1 MAASY
6 WKRTG
11 QILRFLLEYRRDLA
25 APFDGKAAA
34 TGDDPRRAQ
43 AFKQDLAQLGPAFV
57 KIGQLLST
65 HGDVL
70 PAAWVEALE
79 SLQEDVAPLDFA
91 EVREVIE
98 SELGVRISHAFEAFD
113 EHPLGAAS
121 LAQVH
126 RAVLRG
132 GRVVAVKV
140 QRPGIGEQVR
150 CDMDVLT
157 SLARRFDR
165 VTEAGRRIRFS
176 DAVLDMRRTLMAEL
190 DFRSEAE
197 NLERLRAHLEP
208 YPELFV
214 PEPHWSFT
222 TGRVLTMDLVEGS
235 KVTALD
241 GVRRTE
247 CDYAPLAQALVR
259 AYLDQAFVHGEIH
272 ADPHPGN
279 VRVLDDGRL
288 GIFDAG
294 MIAYLPPRRRTQL
307 LKLLLAAV
315 EGRGDDVVREAI
327 SIGTRLEDFD
337 EERYERVVAQLVAR
351 YAAHRAQRG
360 LSEGRLMLELT
371 RVSAECG
378 LRLPAD
384 LNLLGKT
391 LFNLRHVCDCLEPGL
406 DMREPVERHL
416 ESLIG
421 RYLRQAFSPALLA
434 GELLDAERLVF
445 GLPRKLADALTLVAE
460 NRLQLRVVGL
470 RESHLM
476 ENLQKIA
483 NRIAAGLVVAALLI
497 ASALVMRVPPGTSG
511 AAYPLLAMTLFVT
524 AALLGLGL
532 VLSSLLRDRRPPPRQ
547 QRGPQ

>member
-1 MAASY
+1 MTAY
-6 WKRTG
+6 WKRSG
-11 QILRFLLEYRRDLA
+11 QILQFLMRYRRDLA
-25 APFDGKAAA
+25 APFAGEAAMGA
-34 TGDDPRRAQ
+34 DDRQRAQ
-43 AFKQDLAQLGPAFV
+43 AFSEDLAALGPAFV

-70 PAAWVEALE
+70 PAAWVERLE
-79 SLQEDVAPLDFA
+79 SLQEDVAPVDFA
-91 EVREVIE
+91 QVRAVVEA
-98 SELGVRISHAFEAFD
+98 ELGVRLSHAFEAFD
-113 EHPLGAAS
+113 EQPLGSAS

-132 GRVVAVKV
+132 GHAVAVKV
-140 QRPGIGEQVR
+140 QRPGIQEQVR
-150 CDMDVLT
+150 CDMDVLA
-157 SLARRFDR
+157 SLAGRLDR
-165 VTEAGRRIRFS
+165 MTDAGRRIRFA

-197 NLERLRAHLEP
+197 NLERLRAYLEP

-222 TGRVLTMDLVEGS
+222 TARVLTMDLVEGD
-235 KVTALD
+235 KVTTL
-241 GVRRTE
+241 GGIRRTE
-247 CDYAPLAQALVR
+247 RDFAPLAEALVR

-279 VRVLDDGRL
+279 IRVLADGRL

-294 MIAYLPPRRRTQL
+294 MIAYLPPRRRSQL

-315 EGRGDDVVREAI
+315 EGRGDDVVREAV

-337 EERYERVVAQLVAR
+337 EERYERGVAQLVAR
-351 YAAHRAQRG
+351 YAAHRTQRG

-371 RVSAECG
+371 RVSTQCG

-406 DMREPVERHL
+406 DVRESVERHL

-421 RYLRQAFSPALLA
+421 RHLRQVFSPALLA
-434 GELLDAERLVF
+434 GELLDAERLLF
-445 GLPRKLADALTLVAE
+445 GLPRKLADALSLVAE

-483 NRIAAGLVVAALLI
+483 NRIAAGLVVAALLV
-497 ASALVMRVPPGTSG
+497 ASALVMRVPPTQASG
-511 AAYPLLAMTLFVT
+511 YPLLATGLFIV
-524 AALLGLGL
+524 AAVLGLCL
-532 VLSSLLRDRRPPPRQ
+532 VLSSLLRDRRSPPRQ